1 MSEYFICTANTE
13 GRSRFEL
20 LVTFFSDNLSGRN
33 FLWTDYKA
41 QALFTESFVLIGC
54 PRKKLSQK
62 PYGRLNLQQNFN
74 YSEILRSTFQSCY
87 ADKSSFEHNFFLF
100 DIFNKMDK
108 FFDTSIICSYLAPTL
123 QTPALL
129 GFAEKTAV
137 FIKMQNKNKF

>member
-41 QALFTESFVLIGC
+41 QALFTESFVSIGC

-62 PYGRLNLQQNFN
+62 LYGQLNLQQNFTVRF
-74 YSEILRSTFQSCY
+74 SDLP
-87 ADKSSFEHNFFLF
+87 SSFVTQIKALMNIIFSLF